1 MQSRVFAASHN
12 LVSGPNENAQMQEL
26 IPTFASQARFGSMF
40 DGSYD
45 SAYNRPKYRR
55 CASLA
60 VGPIGQG
67 DENTFDEAT
76 ADEVTK

>member
-1 MQSRVFAASHN
+1 VTDVAS
-12 LVSGPNENAQMQEL
+12 V
-26 IPTFASQARFGSMF
+26 
-40 DGSYD
+40 
-45 SAYNRPKYRR
+45 
-55 CASLA
+55 A